1 MNDDSEF
8 DAEAFLREH
17 FEDSEYRG
25 RLENPSYT
33 QDFLNRSCG
42 DQVTLNLLIDN
53 DQIQQA
59 TFEAQGCMISQAA
72 ASILCEFI
80 QGKSIKQIVDF
91 DPHQMLGLI
100 RTPLS
105 PRRMQC
111 GLLAFKA
118 LKQILYSLD
127 ESE

>member
-25 RLENPSYT
+25 RLENPSYS

-42 DQVTLNLLIDN
+42 DQVTLDLLIVES
-53 DQIQQA
+53 QIREVS
-59 TFEAQGCMISQAA
+59 FDSQGCMISQAA

-80 QGKSIKQIVDF
+80 QGKSIEQLKELDA
-91 DPHQMLGLI
+91 HQMLALI

-118 LKQILYSLD
+118 LKQLLYSLE

>member
-1 MNDDSEF
+1 MNDTSEI
-8 DAEAFLREH
+8 DVETFLREH

-25 RLENPSYT
+25 RLENPSYS
-33 QDFLNRSCG
+33 QEFLNRSCG
-42 DQVTLNLLIDN
+42 DQVVLDLLVSQN
-53 DQIQQA
+53 QIQQA
-59 TFEAQGCMISQAA
+59 VFEAQGCMISQSA

-80 QGKSIKQIVDF
+80 QGKSIAQLKQF
-91 DPHQMLGLI
+91 DAPHMLELI

-118 LKQILYSLD
+118 LKQTLYSLD
-127 ESE
+127 ELE